1 MSGFSFRSFTYM
13 LLIAFLIWSF
23 NFEAC
28 IARRGKHWRQSR
40 DVSSSVY
47 KKKGKNYGNSH
58 NKNHGGGSN
67 SKPKK
72 GTPTL
77 PKPPSHKGTPTL
89 PKPPTHKGT
98 PSPPYPTPSY
108 PSPPS
113 DDTPITPPPKSYN
126 GGHSSSTTTF
136 NVLNFGAKGDG
147 KSDDTK
153 AFQATWAEACKV
165 ESSTM
170 LVPADYVF
178 FVGPISFSGPYC
190 KPNIIFQLDG
200 TIVAPTNPNAW
211 GKGLLQWLD
220 FTKLVGITIQGSGI
234 IDGRGSVWWQDYP
247 YDDPIDDEEK
257 LIVPLN
263 HTVGSPPLPVENEL
277 GGKMPFVKPTA
288 LRFYGS
294 FNPIVTGITIQ
305 NSPQFHLKFD
315 NCNGVLV
322 HDVSISS
329 PGDSPNTDGIHLQNS
344 KDVLIYSSTL
354 ACGDDCISIQTGCS
368 NVYVHNVN
376 CGPGHGISIGG
387 LGKDNTRACVSNITV
402 RDVNM
407 HNTMNGVRIKTWQGG
422 SGSVQGV
429 LFSNIQMSEVQLPI
443 VIDQFYCDKRS
454 CKNQSAAVY
463 LDGIN
468 YERIKGTYT
477 VKPVHFA
484 CSDSLPC
491 TDVSLT
497 SVDLKPIQEKY
508 HLYNP
513 FCWQTYGELKTPT
526 VPPIDCIQVGK
537 PTNNRIQTDHDL
549 C

>member
-1 MSGFSFRSFTYM
+1 MSGFSFRGFTCM
-13 LLIAFLIWSF
+13 LLIACLIWSF

-40 DVSSSVY
+40 DVSASVY
-47 KKKGKNYGNSH
+47 KKKGKNFGNSH
-58 NKNHGGGSN
+58 NRNHGGGSN
-67 SKPKK
+67 SK
-72 GTPTL
+72 

-89 PKPPTHKGT
+89 PKPP
-98 PSPPYPTPSY
+98 SPPPNGNPT
-108 PSPPS
+108 
-113 DDTPITPPPKSYN
+113 TPPPKPYN
-126 GGHSSSTTTF
+126 GGTATTF
-136 NVLNFGAKGDG
+136 NVLDFGAKGDG
-147 KSDDTK
+147 KTDDTK
-153 AFQATWAEACKV
+153 AFQGAWAEACKV
-165 ESSTM
+165 EASTM
-170 LVPADYVF
+170 VVPADYVF

-190 KPNIIFQLDG
+190 KPNIVFQLDG
-200 TIVAPTNPNAW
+200 TIVAPTSPNAW
-211 GKGLLQWLD
+211 GKGLLQWLE
-220 FTKLVGITIQGSGI
+220 FTKLVGITIQGKGI
-234 IDGRGSVWWQDYP
+234 IDGRGSVWWQDNP
-247 YDDPIDDEEK
+247 YNDPDDDQEY
-257 LIVPLN
+257 LYVPFN
-263 HTVGSPPLPVENEL
+263 QTVASPPLPIENEL

-294 FNPIVTGITIQ
+294 FNPTVTGITIQ
-305 NSPQFHLKFD
+305 NSPQCHLKFD

-329 PGDSPNTDGIHLQNS
+329 PGNSPNTDGIHLQNS
-344 KDVLIYSSTL
+344 KDVLIYGSSM

-376 CGPGHGISIGG
+376 CGPGHGISIGS

-429 LFSNIQMSEVQLPI
+429 LFSNIQVSEVEYPI
-443 VIDQFYCDKRS
+443 VIDQFYCDKRN
-454 CKNQSAAVY
+454 CKNQTSAVSLA
-463 LDGIN
+463 GIN
-468 YERIKGTYT
+468 YERIRGTYI

-491 TDVSLT
+491 VDVSLT
-497 SVDLKPIQEKY
+497 TVELKPIQEKY
-508 HLYNP
+508 HLDNP

-526 VPPIDCIQVGK
+526 LPPIDCLQIGK